1 MIAEMKKALASDE
14 LRSTWNGLGTD
25 TPNLWGD
32 DFGRFVGAE
41 VSRWAEVVKNS
52 GAKLD

>member
-1 MIAEMKKALASDE
+1 MK
-14 LRSTWNGLGTD
+14 TMWTGLGTD

-32 DFGRFVGAE
+32 DFGRFVSAE
-41 VSRWAEVVKNS
+41 VRRWAEVVKNS

>member
-1 MIAEMKKALASDE
+1 MQAEVRKALATDE
-14 LRSTWNGLGTD
+14 LRSTWTSIGSEV
-25 TPNLWGD
+25 PNLWGD

-41 VSRWAEVVKNS
+41 VRRWAEVVKAS